1 MTRNISTLADI
12 VTELA
17 RIQQAVVSLTD
28 GMSQQ
33 QFFHETETRWSPAGY
48 LKHLI
53 LSIKPVAKALALPPT
68 RILSLFGAP
77 AQPSRSYD
85 QIVSAYSTRLAE
97 GIRAEDYENVTP
109 GFFRLPAGTTDE
121 QRYLIDTW
129 NDSNTRLITAAEAWA
144 EADLDTHQLPHPA
157 IGAVT
162 VREMLYFTIYHNT
175 LHWRDIEASTT
186 V

>member
-1 MTRNISTLADI
+1 MPTISTQANIL
-12 VTELA
+12 TELA
-17 RIQQAVVSLTD
+17 RIQQGVVALTD
-28 GMSQQ
+28 MMSRE

-53 LSIKPVAKALALPPT
+53 LSIKPVAKALALPPA

-85 QIVSAYSTRLAE
+85 AIVAAYDTRLAE

-109 GFFRLPAGTTDE
+109 GFYRLPEGTTDE
-121 QRYLIDTW
+121 QPYLIDTW
-129 NDSNTRLITAAEAWA
+129 NESNTRLITAAGVWA

-162 VREMLYFTIYHNT
+162 VREMLYFTIHHNT
-175 LHWRDIEASTT
+175 LHWRDIEQS
-186 V
+186 VVSV

>member
-1 MTRNISTLADI
+1 MTSDISTKLDI
-12 VTELA
+12 LSHLSH
-17 RIQQAVVSLTD
+17 IQQAVATLTNAMT
-28 GMSQQ
+28 GE
-33 QFFHETETRWSPAGY
+33 QFFHDTDTRWSPAGY
-48 LKHLI
+48 IKHLI
-53 LSIKPVAKALALPPT
+53 LSIKPVAKALNLPPD

-85 QIVSAYSTRLAE
+85 AIVAAYTARLAE

-109 GFFRLPAGTTDE
+109 GFFRLPEGTTDE

-129 NDSNTRLITAAEAWA
+129 NDSNARLIAAVNGWDETA
-144 EADLDTHQLPHPA
+144 LDTHQLPHPA

-162 VREMLYFTIYHNT
+162 VREMLYFTIHHNT
-175 LHWRDIEASTT
+175 LHWRDIEASAT